1 MKIKLFVSA
10 TEAKNGF
17 GGVLDALADGPVG
30 IEKNGKPVAVML
42 SAERFDALQQFELF
56 ESLRNQVLERQPSV
70 LGVLHAYKD
79 AKLSSRDAALK
90 LGLSDSGQVLDL
102 MGFAQLGIPEIP
114 DDLLRSQLESLQA
127 LRVQQ

>member
-70 LGVLHAYKD
+70 LGVLRAYKD

-90 LGLSDSGQVLDL
+90 LGLSDTGRVLDL

-114 DDLLRSQLESLQA
+114 EDMLCSQIESLQA
-127 LRVQQ
+127 LRAQQ